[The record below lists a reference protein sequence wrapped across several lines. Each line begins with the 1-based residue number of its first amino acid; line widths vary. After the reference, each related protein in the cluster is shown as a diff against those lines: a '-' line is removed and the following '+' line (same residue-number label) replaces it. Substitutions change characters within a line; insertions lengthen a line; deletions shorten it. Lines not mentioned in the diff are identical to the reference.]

1 MLFGGRKQ
9 IDLEAELST
18 VQELILY
25 LKDNE
30 LSERAELFIDGESL
44 YFLGELI
51 GFISRRSGI
60 LVLINDIDWEVM
72 EKEKTELTVSCPSS
86 YSFFTFFSFVLSFPV
101 LFIHRLLTTCRMV
114 TRYCSYLH
122 CMEVGLFVLTKRKI
136 YIPWWEIISLS

>member
-18 VQELILY
+18 VQELIIY

-44 YFLGELI
+44 YFLGKLS

-60 LVLINDIDWEVM
+60 LVLINDVDWEVM
-72 EKEKTELTVSCPSS
+72 NKEKTELTVRCLSS
-86 YSFFTFFSFVLSFPV
+86 YSFLFSFVLIFLV
-101 LFIHRLLTTCRMV
+101 LSPLVH
-114 TRYCSYLH
+114 SS
-122 CMEVGLFVLTKRKI
+122 
-136 YIPWWEIISLS
+136 IIDDL